1 MKSSF
6 ANHLTL
12 ICALAVFAFAA
23 FALHVDLKAAPQP
36 VTEVTRAA
44 KQRAAAAVIYIN
56 QLEYLRGSP
65 FDWHWLRNRTTHAV
79 LSTSFRDRNVTHR
92 DRWCRLSAEISAL
105 TVSHAR

>member
-23 FALHVDLKAAPQP
+23 FVNLKAAPQP

-44 KQRAAAAVIYIN
+44 K
-56 QLEYLRGSP
+56 
-65 FDWHWLRNRTTHAV
+65 
-79 LSTSFRDRNVTHR
+79 
-92 DRWCRLSAEISAL
+92 
-105 TVSHAR
+105 